1 MVKEVN
7 IGDKSLDL
15 GKLQWDIVVVLD
27 NWVSIYVNDQNPNPN
42 DIRHGQYH
50 NTDDTRIQEYTAL
63 AAWVSPYLKS
73 ICYQSSD
80 ALNSAIWPAARLNS

>member
-50 NTDDTRIQEYTAL
+50 NTDDTRH
-63 AAWVSPYLKS
+63 
-73 ICYQSSD
+73 
-80 ALNSAIWPAARLNS
+80 